1 MTTTDMWDWITK
13 GGALGV
19 MAVVLWSFVT
29 GRIVARWAHDE
40 ALERAQAELADALQR
55 EARLW
60 ELLKRTS
67 GWADKVTT
75 VAERATNVADQAAA
89 VASTRTRWADT
100 EAKTRRRRAVDPDL
114 DP

>member
-1 MTTTDMWDWITK
+1 MSSTDMWDWITK
-13 GGALGV
+13 GGAIGV
-19 MAVVLWSFVT
+19 MATVLWFFIT

-60 ELLKRTS
+60 DLLKRTS
-67 GWADKVTT
+67 GWADKAAT

-89 VASTRTRWADT
+89 AVVRTRWADT
-100 EAKTRRRRAVDPDL
+100 EARARRRRTTDPDP